1 MLWDDFMNS
10 LHRDWR
16 GDGREDDRL
25 DDPAW
30 LRQWADKLPLAAS
43 EMPDEEQLDSLKRL
57 RVLLHRMARAF
68 VDVRLPEAADFE
80 QLNERMAR
88 GQVARRLSAF
98 SEGESGRYEVELVP
112 LESGWPAVEA
122 EIAASFAAML
132 SEGEPSRIR
141 FCDNPSCLWVYY
153 DDTRNRSKRYC
164 DDKLCGNLMKV
175 RRFRARKK
183 AEAAAATGSGR
194 SSDDSPS

>member
-16 GDGREDDRL
+16 GDGRADDRL
-25 DDPAW
+25 EDPAW
-30 LRQWADKLPLAAS
+30 VRGWSDKLPIDVGG
-43 EMPDEEQLDSLKRL
+43 MPDKERLESLKQL
-57 RVLLHRMARAF
+57 RVLLNRMAKAF
-68 VDVRLPEAADFE
+68 VDGRLPEEEDFE
-80 QLNERMAR
+80 RLNARMAN
-88 GQVARRLSAF
+88 GQVLRRLSAI
-98 SEGESGRYEVELVP
+98 GEDKSFKLEFVP
-112 LESGWPAVEA
+112 AGNGWTAAEA

-132 SEGEPSRIR
+132 AEGEPSRIR

-183 AEAAAATGSGR
+183 AEAAAALR
-194 SSDDSPS
+194 SRETPEDPPS